1 MSPLITALALDAALL
16 AGGCHLRHSARP
28 DEFLPVARYYLAKSV
43 APLRAPEGLPAPN
56 TKNAL
61 KMPDE
66 VANAKPHKA
75 GTACL
80 DAPPDYFSQKPKS
93 PAAK

>member
-1 MSPLITALALDAALL
+1 MRSLITSLGLAAALL
-16 AGGCHLRHSARP
+16 TAGCHLRHSARV
-28 DEFLPVARYYLAKSV
+28 DECLPVARYDQARSV
-43 APLRAPEGLPAPN
+43 PPLRAPEGLPAPN

-66 VANAKPHKA
+66 VANAKPHKP
-75 GTACL
+75 GSACL
-80 DAPPDYFSQKPKS
+80 DAPPDFFSQKPKS